1 MINAPLLNQPLL
13 VSVLFVLCF
22 YVQSSLLIYNIIC
35 LIMIEETSTTDE
47 TEACVS
53 STSTPTLTQTQVSG
67 INFGPVDNGKRY
79 EIKICML

>member
-1 MINAPLLNQPLL
+1 
-13 VSVLFVLCF
+13 
-22 YVQSSLLIYNIIC
+22 
-35 LIMIEETSTTDE
+35 MIEETSTTDE